1 MSFRAF
7 QESTSFGKR
16 GGLQVLTQT
25 LIVLSACMVT
35 TQAQRPG
42 ASQPARDMVRA
53 ISQKEMDQLLFLK
66 PILAP
71 KNDPARR
78 VVLKQISEDFKDLQ
92 GLNNKMMAEAW
103 ARPELDYWYISE
115 MISQIRGKATR
126 LKSNLALPEAEDN
139 KPQLPD
145 GNFSDAE
152 KFRVALLQLDRH
164 IMSFATNPL
173 FQKPDVIEVGL
184 ANRASRDLTMVV
196 ELSGKLRKSATR
208 LRKPARTSQ

>member
-1 MSFRAF
+1 MWLRPF
-7 QESTSFGKR
+7 QKTTSFGKR
-16 GGLQVLTQT
+16 GGLQLLTQT

-42 ASQPARDMVRA
+42 AGNPARDIVRA

-71 KNDPARR
+71 KDDPARR

-103 ARPELDYWYISE
+103 ARPELDYRYVSD
-115 MISQIRGKATR
+115 MVSKIRGKASR
-126 LKSNLALPEAEDN
+126 LKLNLALPEVEDK
-139 KPQLPD
+139 KPKQPD
-145 GNFSDAE
+145 HIFSDVE

-164 IMSFATNPL
+164 IMSFSTNPL
-173 FQKPDVIEVGL
+173 FQMPDVIEVGL
-184 ANRASRDLTMVV
+184 ANRASLDLTIVL
-196 ELSGKLRKSATR
+196 ELSGKLRKSALR
-208 LRKPARTSQ
+208 LGRADKTSQ